1 MITEE
6 LKQETLKL
14 NPVEKVK
21 LVELI
26 LKSLDEIDPVVE
38 NAWVAESEARYGDF
52 KSGKL
57 DSVSLSSVRKSLN
70 K

>member
-26 LKSLDEIDPVVE
+26 LKSLDEIDPAVE
-38 NAWVAESEARYGDF
+38 NAWVAESEARYSDY

-57 DSVSLSSVRKSLN
+57 DSVSLTSVRKSLN